1 MNNIA
6 DLIPSLILASA
17 GIGFVVALALASF
30 ELLGSRRSDRGYQPL
45 RQAPLPRR
53 TGLVLVQHQE
63 PAAASANAAEI
74 KAAA

>member
-6 DLIPSLILASA
+6 DVIPSLILASA
-17 GIGFVVALALASF
+17 GIGFVVALALTSV
-30 ELLGSRRSDRGYQPL
+30 ELLGSRRSGKGYQPL
-45 RQAPLPRR
+45 RQAPQPRR
-53 TGLVLVQHQE
+53 QGLVLVQHQE